1 MTDPRA
7 WAWVQHLRQGGTT
20 PWTDWAGT
28 AEPAGAVVPG
38 AQQLELLRRLN
49 GFGAPQ
55 PPLVE
60 RVLAAS
66 APGRGQPDLE
76 LVGAGRESPFGP
88 RPVDPGTLPEAEL
101 VRVAANILAED
112 VVAAGLPDPHR
123 IRRPRPWRRS
133 YQLHGDPELV
143 APVRDDLVARG
154 RPPGGRAPDHL
165 ILATDLSQMLAH
177 LWTIRGFD
185 AGVQGWRAWL
195 RRLEDDGTLPARID
209 PLRLAR
215 RRTRRAAP
223 DRIHIVLDPDALPR
237 LVGVRRPL
245 RAAPELAA
253 EARELGRR
261 VGAVVGVLVPADR
274 RRALMRRRLWPWL
287 AEHPGSPLIV
297 PDALDG
303 WLRDHA
309 GRIAGGLSRAGY
321 AVHGNPEG
329 LALRQPGVDAPV
341 PAATLTL
348 AMRMML
354 AGGSTAN
361 QTEEE

>member
-20 PWTDWAGT
+20 PWSEWAGT

-49 GFGAPQ
+49 QSGDPP
-55 PPLVE
+55 PPLVD

-88 RPVDPGTLPEAEL
+88 RPVDPATLPEAEL
-101 VRVAANILAED
+101 VRVAASILAED
-112 VVAAGLPDPHR
+112 VVAAGLPAPPKV
-123 IRRPRPWRRS
+123 RRPRPWRRS
-133 YQLHGDPELV
+133 YRLHGDPELI

-154 RPPGGRAPDHL
+154 RPPGGRSPDHL
-165 ILATDLSQMLAH
+165 ILATDLSQMLVH

-185 AGVQGWRAWL
+185 AGVPGWRTWL
-195 RRLEDDGTLPARID
+195 RRMEEHGTLPTRID

-215 RRTRRAAP
+215 RRTGRSAP
-223 DRIHIVLDPDALPR
+223 DRVHVVLDPDALPR
-237 LVGVRRPL
+237 LVGVRRAP
-245 RAAPELAA
+245 RAAPGLAA

-261 VGAVVGVLVPADR
+261 IGAVVGVLVPADR
-274 RRALMRRRLWPWL
+274 RKALMRRRLWPWL
-287 AEHPGSPLIV
+287 AEHPGSPLVV

-303 WLRDHA
+303 WLGDHT
-309 GRIAGGLSRAGY
+309 GRIAEGLSRAGY

-329 LALRQPGVDAPV
+329 LALRRPGVDAPN

-354 AGGSTAN
+354 AGGSDAN
-361 QTEEE
+361 PTEEE

>member
-1 MTDPRA
+1 M
-7 WAWVQHLRQGGTT
+7 QHLRQGGTT
-20 PWTDWAGT
+20 PWSDWAGT
-28 AEPAGAVVPG
+28 AEPAGGVVPG

-49 GFGAPQ
+49 EFGSPQ

-60 RVLAAS
+60 RVLGAS

-88 RPVDPGTLPEAEL
+88 RPVDPGTLPEGEL
-101 VRVAANILAED
+101 LRVAANILAED
-112 VVAAGLPDPHR
+112 VVASGLPTR
-123 IRRPRPWRRS
+123 LKVGRPRPWRRS

-154 RPPGGRAPDHL
+154 RPPGGRSPDHL

-185 AGVQGWRAWL
+185 AGVPGWRAWL
-195 RRLEDDGTLPARID
+195 RGLEQDGALPVRID

-215 RRTRRAAP
+215 KRTGRAAP
-223 DRIHIVLDPDALPR
+223 DRIHVVLDPHAVPR
-237 LVGVRRPL
+237 LVGVRRAPPE
-245 RAAPELAA
+245 APELSA
-253 EARELGRR
+253 EGRELGRR
-261 VGAVVGVLVPADR
+261 IGAVVGVLVPADR

-287 AEHPGSPLIV
+287 AEYPGRPLVV

-303 WLRDHA
+303 WLRAHA
-309 GRIAGGLSRAGY
+309 GRIAAGLSRAGY

-329 LALRQPGVDAPV
+329 LALRPPGVDAPV
-341 PAATLTL
+341 PTDTLTL

-354 AGGSTAN
+354 AGGSAADE
-361 QTEEE
+361 TEEE